1 MFTEFLK
8 HCCVVAFYLFMFIL
22 LESLKGI
29 IGKKHSEEGI
39 FFPLVLDGTGISIQF
54 QFFLPANN
62 CSREYLV
69 LLTS

>member
-1 MFTEFLK
+1 
-8 HCCVVAFYLFMFIL
+8 MFIL